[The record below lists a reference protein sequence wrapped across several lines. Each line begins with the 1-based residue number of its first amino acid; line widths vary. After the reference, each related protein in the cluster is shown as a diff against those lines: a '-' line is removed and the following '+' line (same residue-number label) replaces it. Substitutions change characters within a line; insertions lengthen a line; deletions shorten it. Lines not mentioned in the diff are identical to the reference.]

1 MFETSVVHTRVVGG
15 SRYRL
20 LTLSLAVHSC
30 AIAAVVTATLISVKL
45 PENSPRQM
53 EMPPLFRAVTI
64 PPALGTPKGGG
75 PKPAP
80 AQPQPKRAEAAPP
93 AVTAPDTIA
102 DRVTLDPQVASTD
115 PTAQQGEASDEPGD
129 GTGKKGDPTGIDG
142 ALGDK
147 PATSSPTAPVRVYG
161 DVKAPVV
168 ISRVLPEYPRV
179 AVVGKIN
186 GWVIV
191 ECIIDKTGHIREAKV
206 LKSSFAA
213 FDQPAIDAVQKWVF
227 TPGSLHGEP
236 VDTIFDLTVQFT
248 VR

>member
-1 MFETSVVHTRVVGG
+1 MFETSVVRARIVGG

-20 LTLSLAVHSC
+20 LTFSLAMHSC
-30 AIAAVVTATLISVKL
+30 AIAAVITATLISVKL

-53 EMPPLFRAVTI
+53 EMAPVFRAVTI

-75 PKPAP
+75 QKPAP
-80 AQPQPKRAEAAPP
+80 VQPQPKRAAAAAP
-93 AVTAPDTIA
+93 AVTAPQVIP
-102 DRVTLDPQVASTD
+102 DRDPLETSSDQA
-115 PTAQQGEASDEPGD
+115 ELSDEALRFMISGPG
-129 GTGKKGDPTGIDG
+129 TRGDPNG
-142 ALGDK
+142 K
-147 PATSSPTAPVRVYG
+147 PDSIGESSLSTPTAPIRVAG
-161 DVKAPVV
+161 DVKAPAV
-168 ISRVLPEYPRV
+168 ISRVLPDYPRV
-179 AVVGKIN
+179 AVIGKIN

-191 ECIIDKTGHIREAKV
+191 ECIIDKTGHIREARV

-213 FDQPAIDAVQKWVF
+213 FEQPAIEAVQKWVF